1 MRVARFFYVLTV
13 SLVMTGCASQMKLLA
28 PGSEPD
34 TTLSNKGFEVSY
46 SAVRQKLVDLNGILI
61 SIKIKNLTDETV
73 KAIPEV
79 YLLDSNR
86 EMVGMPSLETVLSY
100 ASRRA
105 NKPIPDNFYTAP
117 GGYHSIKATAT
128 DMTTGKR
135 YDVEG
140 TAKPSAFSS
149 GYAQGVAIA
158 AAMERNGAEQVLTWA
173 SANWLRETYTL
184 PPGVSVVG
192 EVFMPFFSRPLP
204 KSDTVLE
211 VRIGGKNIDIGT
223 ANRSYVVPDPAAVKF
238 YIPAGK
244 FE

>member
-1 MRVARFFYVLTV
+1 MRLAYFLYVLTV
-13 SLVMTGCASQMKLLA
+13 SLVTTGCASPLKLLP
-28 PGSEPD
+28 PGSEPN

-61 SIKIKNLTDETV
+61 SIKIKNLSNETV

-79 YLLDSNR
+79 HLLDGAR

-105 NKPIPDNFYTAP
+105 NVPIPDSFYTAP

-128 DMTTGKR
+128 DMATGKR

-140 TAKPSAFSS
+140 TARPSAFAS
-149 GYAQGVAIA
+149 GYSQGAAIA
-158 AAMERNGAEQVLTWA
+158 AAMHRNQAEQVLTWA

-192 EVFMPFFSRPLP
+192 DVFMPFFSRPIP
-204 KSDTVLE
+204 KGNTVLE
-211 VRIGGKNIDIGT
+211 VSIGGKTTDIGT
-223 ANRSYVVPDPAAVKF
+223 PTRSFIVPDRAVVKF
-238 YIPAGK
+238 DVPSGK